1 MISRQRTGISARF
14 LRAMSQDYHNRD
26 AATKIPAE
34 NTRPEAQEHAQQWRV
49 R

>member
-1 MISRQRTGISARF
+1 MISRQRTGIGARF

-26 AATKIPAE
+26 AASKIPTE
-34 NTRPEAQEHAQQWRV
+34 NTRSEAQERAQQWRV